1 MIYPDNII
9 SKSLLA
15 GVSIAI
21 AGFIFVSCANPVIG
35 AILFSL
41 GLWCCVVFDLNLFTG
56 KSGFLSDSQDF
67 RRLLLVLILNIFAA
81 TAIGIIVK
89 FTDSSIISTVDQ
101 LVNSRL
107 NTDLSIIIIRS
118 IITGFLMTL
127 AIESETKTN
136 NHIVLIFAVTA
147 FILSGCYHCI
157 ADAFYYSVSSLTITN
172 IGSVLARL
180 TLTILFNFIG
190 CIVYNLFINKS
201 IIRINNTK

>member
-1 MIYPDNII
+1 MINVDKCV
-9 SKSLLA
+9 SKSLFA
-15 GVSIAI
+15 GLSISIAGYI
-21 AGFIFVSCANPVIG
+21 YLSTSN
-35 AILFSL
+35 AILGAMLFSV
-41 GLWCCVVFDLNLFTG
+41 GLLSCVITDSPLFTG
-56 KSGFLSDSQDF
+56 KSGFLSDGQDF

-81 TAIGIIVK
+81 MIVGV
-89 FTDSSIISTVDQ
+89 TIRLADSSIISAVDQ
-101 LVNSRL
+101 LVNNRL

-157 ADAFYYSVSSLTITN
+157 ADAFYYSVSSLTIAN

-180 TLTILFNFIG
+180 SLTILFNFIG
-190 CIVYNLFINKS
+190 CVVYNLFVNKS
-201 IIRINNTK
+201 IIHVSNTK

>member
-21 AGFIFVSCANPVIG
+21 AGFIFVSCANPAIG

-41 GLWCCVVFDLNLFTG
+41 GLLGCVTYNLNLFTG
-56 KSGFLSDSQDF
+56 RSGFLSDGQDF

-81 TAIGIIVK
+81 MIVGVTIR
-89 FTDSSIISTVDQ
+89 FADSSIISAVDQ
-101 LVNSRL
+101 LVNNRL

-157 ADAFYYSVSSLTITN
+157 ADAFYYSVSSLTIAN

-180 TLTILFNFIG
+180 SLTILFNFIG
-190 CIVYNLFINKS
+190 CVVYNLFVNKS
-201 IIRINNTK
+201 IIHVSNTK